1 MRYGCVRKE
10 DGHVNNGE
18 FYTSREH
25 NYVGEN
31 KSFPAE
37 IYRKTAEENS
47 LGRESADCGKEVT
60 VLQEKKAGAKR
71 TAGSSAKTLVD
82 KVFKSLKGIATTA
95 AVSVSAVVVTTTVM
109 TNTMSADLISLDV
122 GSDYVEYEVEISDM
136 EGEDCYVIIG
146 SPGKTDQQIP
156 IQENGTH
163 KGRVEG
169 LMPEWEYTLSVV
181 SRDLVL
187 GDITHFECKFQ
198 TEKHTEYLPD
208 PPNSYPGIYE
218 LPDIDA
224 ATVDWS
230 ADELILPIVFENID
244 EKYYY
249 MLTVTDQDEN
259 PLQQIRGSDSG
270 DATINISGTN
280 SYYGFTFAIYGVGTS
295 EECLIVSHD
304 LGIHDIGR
312 PTVDITGISLA
323 GENRVRIDY
332 TCANTDG
339 ITLRM
344 GYTDVYEDILLTA
357 AEISAGYT
365 VISIPET
372 ATTFTVT
379 PIITAYGYTLMR
391 ETIEKEFTNNLEVEP
406 VVNLNDGN
414 MSIIF
419 RMKAVTN
426 GATYVH
432 VESSVADPATGDYS
446 FWDGELYLSYTERTQ
461 MSFTLY
467 LTDDMG
473 TKLSNEI
480 SLTVDTTEPESIPT
494 YTMNYKNPG
503 DIGITYND
511 DGTINVY
518 IKTDFECEDESYY
531 CEIKLGSYRFKTR
544 DKIAVIRNIPN
555 DSYPVEY
562 AVGFD
567 RDGWMHT
574 VYTVTPSGM
583 INELYL
589 SADCALVGNSMSI
602 VVGSY
607 HNLDLNSIKAI
618 SSDGQEISITES
630 DFVTDEYGN
639 LSATVTFDNAPEY
652 VTLQLMTSSSSTGME
667 MIDDYDGSLYT
678 YYETVIQPI

>member
-1 MRYGCVRKE
+1 M
-10 DGHVNNGE
+10 NNGE

-37 IYRKTAEENS
+37 IYRKTVEENS
-47 LGRESADCGKEVT
+47 LGREIADFGKEVT
-60 VLQEKKAGAKR
+60 VLQEKKTGAKR
-71 TAGSSAKTLVD
+71 NADSGAKTLID
-82 KVFKSLKGIATTA
+82 KVFKSIKGIATTA
-95 AVSVSAVVVTTTVM
+95 TISVSAVVVTTSVI
-109 TNTMSADLISLDV
+109 TNTLSADLTSLEV
-122 GSDYVEYEVEISDM
+122 GSDYIEYEVEISDM
-136 EGEDCYVIIG
+136 DGGECYILIG
-146 SPGKTDQQIP
+146 TSEKTEQQIP

-163 KGRVEG
+163 RGRVEG
-169 LMPEWEYTLSVV
+169 LTPQGEYTLSVV

-198 TEKHTEYLPD
+198 TEKYTEYLPD
-208 PPNSYPGIYE
+208 PPNSYPGRYE
-218 LPDIDA
+218 LPVIDS

-230 ADELILPIVFENID
+230 TDQMILPIFFEDID

-249 MLTVTDQDEN
+249 MLTVIDQAGN
-259 PLQQIRGSDSG
+259 PLQQIKGSNSG
-270 DATINISGTN
+270 NATINLSATN
-280 SYYGFTFAIYGVGTS
+280 SYYGFTFAIYGVGSS

-304 LGIHDIGR
+304 LGVHDLGR
-312 PTVDITGISLA
+312 PTVDITGIGLA

-332 TCANTDG
+332 KSANTDG

-344 GYTDVYEDILLTA
+344 GYADVYEDVLLTA

-372 ATTFTVT
+372 ATALTVT

-391 ETIEKEFTNNLEVEP
+391 EPVEKVFANNLEVEP

-414 MSIIF
+414 MTIIF

-432 VESSVADPATGDYS
+432 VESSVDDPATGDYS

-467 LTDDMG
+467 LTDDVG

-531 CEIKLGSYRFKTR
+531 CAIKLGSYRFKTR
-544 DKIAVIRNIPN
+544 DKIAVIKNIPN
-555 DSYPVEY
+555 DNYPVEY

-574 VYTVTPSGM
+574 VYTVTPSGT

-589 SADCALVGNSMSI
+589 SADCALVGNSLAI
-602 VVGSY
+602 AVGSY
-607 HNLDLNSIKAI
+607 HNLDLSSIKAI
-618 SSDGQEISITES
+618 SSDGQQLFITES
-630 DFVTDEYGN
+630 DFITDEYGN
-639 LSATVTFDNAPEY
+639 LSATVTFDNTPEY
-652 VTLQLMTSSSSTGME
+652 VTLQLMISSNATAME
-667 MIDDYDGSLYT
+667 MIEDYDGSLYT
-678 YYETVIQPI
+678 YYETVIQPN